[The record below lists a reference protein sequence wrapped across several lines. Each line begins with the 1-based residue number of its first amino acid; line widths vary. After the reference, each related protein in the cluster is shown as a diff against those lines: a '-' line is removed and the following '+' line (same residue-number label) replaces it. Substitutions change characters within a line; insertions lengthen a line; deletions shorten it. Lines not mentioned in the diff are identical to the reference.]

1 MLLLF
6 PSLALIF
13 QVLLANISVGLV
25 HFTASTHC
33 GRVVI
38 ELEIGLVRFSRGRRY
53 LDHLTQHFLWAVVG
67 EDVFKV
73 EILG

>member
-6 PSLALIF
+6 HSLASIF
-13 QVLLANISVGLV
+13 QVLLANASVGLI
-25 HFTASTHC
+25 HFTPSTHR
-33 GRVVI
+33 GRVVT
-38 ELEIGLVRFSRGRRY
+38 EREVGPVRFSRGRRH
-53 LDHLTQHFLWAVVG
+53 LDHLTQLLLWVVVG